1 MYVFV
6 VVVVR
11 ICVNDK
17 KISANEINSYSHVLL
32 AQLLHMVLSLK
43 IIPKSDVFRCAIQ
56 HFKWKIPKHSSTNGV
71 QLCVQLK
78 AKDIDPHF
86 FSSTFDF
93 SYSGIAHNEP
103 KKIERDLRRFLF
115 HHTYTHTYTHAQ

>member
-1 MYVFV
+1 
-6 VVVVR
+6 
-11 ICVNDK
+11 
-17 KISANEINSYSHVLL
+17 
-32 AQLLHMVLSLK
+32 MVLSLK

-56 HFKWKIPKHSSTNGV
+56 HFKWKIPEHSSTNGV
-71 QLCVQLK
+71 HLCVQLK
-78 AKDIDPHF
+78 AKDIDPDF

-115 HHTYTHTYTHAQ
+115 HHTHTHIYTHAQ